1 MMTYNQRIT
10 PNFDSRLNVVG
21 ATKEWLDLRR
31 EKFPEE
37 VAKRLKYYR
46 LSRGISEDEMANY
59 FGMYTPQYKMLEDGK
74 THMTLDD
81 LICLVNILPWDLNI
95 RERKPIQSI
104 TELEFVEEKK

>member
-1 MMTYNQRIT
+1 MTPYNRIIT

-21 ATKEWLDLRR
+21 ATKELLDLRR

-46 LSRGISEDEMANY
+46 LSRGISLDEMANY
-59 FGMYTPQYKMLEDGK
+59 FGMYMPEYKMLEDGK

-95 RERKPIQSI
+95 RDRKPIQPI

>member
-81 LICLVNILPWDLNI
+81 LICLVNILPWNLNI
-95 RERKPIQSI
+95 RDRKPIQSI